1 MVSQV
6 TSLSLPVQEV
16 CEEYWP
22 TAVGETLTAGKLI
35 VRLVS
40 EEKDEGVTV
49 RKFEISKEQIYAN
62 IVSYACNGAS

>member
-22 TAVGETLTAGKLI
+22 TTVGETLTAGKLS
-35 VRLVS
+35 VQLVS

-49 RKFEISKEQIYAN
+49 CKFK
-62 IVSYACNGAS
+62 VSENQALDNTVS